1 MLITRYKITFVSL
14 AAILTCLG
22 CNNTETS
29 PQSVPSTTEQLDTL
43 PDIHQDILTFVKM
56 GRAAVAGND
65 GTQLMTCAKGLN
77 ALGATPLNDTDDL
90 AKNWAVAAQSMPG
103 GDKTKSIPYR
113 GRVKGPAYR
122 TQTLKPGE
130 TEKIEDVYYAA
141 EAVEMS
147 LSALN
152 PSPLQWE
159 IAEYDTKEDPV
170 CNGKANSEAQLCRF
184 TPLWTTKY
192 QIRISNISD
201 QDVTY
206 LFITN

>member
-1 MLITRYKITFVSL
+1 
-14 AAILTCLG
+14 
-22 CNNTETS
+22 
-29 PQSVPSTTEQLDTL
+29 
-43 PDIHQDILTFVKM
+43 
-56 GRAAVAGND
+56 
-65 GTQLMTCAKGLN
+65 
-77 ALGATPLNDTDDL
+77 
-90 AKNWAVAAQSMPG
+90 
-103 GDKTKSIPYR
+103 
-113 GRVKGPAYR
+113 
-122 TQTLKPGE
+122 
-130 TEKIEDVYYAA
+130 
-141 EAVEMS
+141 MS